1 MSHKNILVP
10 LGQDSKDLK
19 ALYHALSLA
28 ARIQSK
34 LFVFS
39 FEAISEKPGK
49 KSPVI
54 EACLDVIHS
63 ACEEGLQISFHI
75 AADNSQKEFLELLE
89 REHIDLIIISDTE
102 IRIEKM
108 IKQIMPQI
116 SCQVVQVETKNNV
129 NFLS

>member
-1 MSHKNILVP
+1 MSHKNILIP

-28 ARIQSK
+28 ARIQSR
-34 LFVFS
+34 LFVLS
-39 FEAISEKPGK
+39 FEAVPETPGK
-49 KSPVI
+49 TSPVI

-75 AADNSQKEFLELLE
+75 AGDNSQKEFLELLE

-102 IRIEKM
+102 TRIEKM

-116 SCQVVQVETKNNV
+116 SCQVVQVETKNNI

>member
-1 MSHKNILVP
+1 MSHKNILIP

-34 LFVFS
+34 LFVLS
-39 FEAISEKPGK
+39 FEAISENLGK
-49 KSPVI
+49 ISPVI
-54 EACLDVIHS
+54 EACLDVIHR
-63 ACEEGLQISFHI
+63 ACEQGLQISFHI
-75 AADNSQKEFLELLE
+75 AADKSQKEFLELLE
-89 REHIDLIIISDTE
+89 REHIDLVIISDTE
-102 IRIEKM
+102 IQIQKR

-116 SCQVVQVETKNNV
+116 SCQVVQVETKNNI

>member
-1 MSHKNILVP
+1 VSHKNILIP
-10 LGQDSKDLK
+10 LGKDSKDLK

-28 ARIQSK
+28 GRIQSR
-34 LFVFS
+34 LFVLS
-39 FEAISEKPGK
+39 FEGLTENSEKN
-49 KSPVI
+49 SPVI

-75 AADNSQKEFLELLE
+75 AADNAQTEFLELLE
-89 REHIDLIIISDTE
+89 KEHIDLIIISDSE

-108 IKQIMPQI
+108 IRRIMPQI
-116 SCQVVQVETKNNV
+116 SCQVVQVKTKNNI